1 MLILNVCVCLFVI
14 VYTPATFLFLRGLY
28 SRLTSNTEDARGGS
42 GTVPEDHVY
51 VREGIHMCKV
61 RKKWQRGTLTRGQ
74 WPCRTCRRAGQ

>member
-28 SRLTSNTEDARGGS
+28 SRLTSTVEDARVGS

-51 VREGIHMCKV
+51 VREGIHM
-61 RKKWQRGTLTRGQ
+61 
-74 WPCRTCRRAGQ
+74 

>member
-28 SRLTSNTEDARGGS
+28 SRLTSNTEDAARGGS

-51 VREGIHMCKV
+51 VREGTHM
-61 RKKWQRGTLTRGQ
+61 
-74 WPCRTCRRAGQ
+74 